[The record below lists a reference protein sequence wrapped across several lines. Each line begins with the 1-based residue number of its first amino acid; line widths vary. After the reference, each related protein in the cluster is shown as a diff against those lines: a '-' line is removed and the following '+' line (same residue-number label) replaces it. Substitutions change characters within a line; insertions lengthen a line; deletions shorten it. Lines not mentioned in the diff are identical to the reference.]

1 MMKTCSKC
9 KQTKAL
15 TEFSVRSAAKD
26 GRRWQCKSCDQK
38 YRLANQD
45 EIREYHYQNRYGISL
60 EQYEEKLK
68 EQDYSCAICGS
79 KHTSNDRMKR
89 LVVDH
94 NHNTGEVRGLL
105 CHACNVAI
113 GAAKEQE
120 DILMA
125 CISYLRSY
133 NRG

>member
-1 MMKTCSKC
+1 MKTCSKC
-9 KQTKAL
+9 NQIKAISA
-15 TEFSVRSAAKD
+15 FSVRSSAKD
-26 GRRWQCKSCDQK
+26 GRRTQCKACDQK
-38 YRLANQD
+38 YRLENQN

-60 EQYEEKLK
+60 EKYEEKLK

-94 NHNTGEVRGLL
+94 NHNTGQVRGLL

>member
-1 MMKTCSKC
+1 MKTCSKC
-9 KQTKAL
+9 KENKAL
-15 TEFSVRSAAKD
+15 AAFAVRSTAKD
-26 GRRWQCKSCDQK
+26 GKRTQCKACDQK
-38 YRLANQD
+38 YRLENQD

-94 NHNTGEVRGLL
+94 NHNTGQVRGLL